1 MTSSARASSIG
12 GMVMPS
18 ALAALRLMTN
28 SNLVGNSTDKSPGL
42 LPFKILSTN
51 AAARRVLSHRLTP

>member
-28 SNLVGNSTDKSPGL
+28 SNLVGNSTGKSPGL
-42 LPFKILSTN
+42 LPFN
-51 AAARRVLSHRLTP
+51 